1 MKILRIRL
9 KNLNSLRGPQEIDLT
24 EEPLVSAGLF
34 AIVGP
39 TGAGKS
45 TVLDAITLA
54 LYGRAARYGSV
65 VSPEDIMSRHC
76 GECMAEVEFEV
87 PSGVYRAAWG
97 LHRARRRVDGDIQP
111 ATRYIYN
118 KDSEPIAQG
127 ASEVKTKVE
136 ELLGLD
142 YDRFLRSV
150 LLAQGDFAKF
160 LKAKP
165 DERAGLLE
173 SLTGTEVYSRIGKLA
188 YEQASGRERRLVVKR
203 ESIGQIAVLSE
214 EDRLELNEKLEAG
227 DRAMT
232 SLRKEIKAGESMLIF
247 ISSLESAM
255 ADELASI
262 EELRSIEVDRKNAAS
277 NIDQLRLH
285 RLTIPFAADLALV
298 NDAETRSKDAVE
310 HWSRA
315 NEEHDRAKR
324 AKNQANQGLR
334 ESLKGALARRQ
345 GDADDSAKKVK
356 EFDASLN
363 KVREWLQGHMS
374 DAGLV
379 DCVSDLTTAV
389 TSLKSAR
396 EFADD
401 KWSDWRREAKEILPE
416 IVQRLPNSLEATQRS
431 GIIVILDDFLEM
443 AIRKRDGLLKDQE
456 MAKKQV
462 RLSQGHLDKAR
473 LVAKFEHERSQ
484 LKAGDHCPLCGA
496 TKHPWVEGAAPSEE
510 IGELEEEVVKAT
522 EKFGD
527 AKDHFDAVRRK
538 LEWLTK
544 QRIPL
549 CASIDKR
556 DDSEL
561 RLKEL
566 FQPIGVAVPVYGQE
580 DVLRAGLQKREEEF
594 RKHRKL
600 QDESI
605 SGREKAA
612 EQVKAARKDIE
623 IFDKKLGDLSPLN
636 ADIPIEPVGSTALL
650 PVAEAEA
657 RYGEAVASEK
667 TTSAQLGDRLETKKA
682 AEKSFETSR
691 TSLQELVAESDLKT
705 LEGLRAARLALDD
718 ANNFETLVT
727 NLQVRKT
734 EADALRTK
742 ANKKLCE
749 LREASVPEGDKAALY
764 REAQETRIV
773 DRDKRVAAQT
783 EYRGSIDSDDE
794 NRTQRMTA
802 QKVLDEDQK
811 ELVVWNR
818 LKDLIGSADGSKFR
832 RHAQSISLDILTRHA
847 NRHLRRL
854 SDRYQICLD
863 DSEALN
869 LQIEDLHQAGA
880 RRPMASLSG
889 GESFLASL
897 ALALGLSELAGR
909 NVRID
914 SLFID
919 EGFGTL
925 DSETL
930 EIAIA
935 ALDSLR
941 QNGKTVGV
949 ISHVPLLKER
959 IGTQIQIVKQS
970 GGTSIMR
977 VVGG

>member
-9 KNLNSLRGPQEIDLT
+9 NNLNSLRGRHEIDLT

-188 YEQASGRERRLVVKR
+188 YEQASGREQRLKDKR
-203 ESIGQIAVLSE
+203 ELIGQIEVLSE
-214 EDRLELNEKLEAG
+214 ADRLELKEKLEAG
-227 DRAMT
+227 GGAMK
-232 SLRKEIKAGESMLIF
+232 SLLKEIEVGERMVIS
-247 ISSLESAM
+247 ISSLESAIE
-255 ADELASI
+255 DEWASV
-262 EELRSIEVDRKNAAS
+262 EELRSIEVARKSSAS
-277 NIDQLRLH
+277 EIDQLRLH
-285 RLTIPFAADLALV
+285 QLTIPFASDFALV
-298 NDAETRSKDAVE
+298 NDAETRSKDAVK

-324 AKNQANQGLR
+324 GKNQANQGLR
-334 ESLKGALARRQ
+334 ESLKGALAKRQ

-416 IVQRLPNSLEATQRS
+416 IVQRFPNSLEATQRS
-431 GIIVILDDFLEM
+431 GIIVILDDFFEM
-443 AIRKRDGLLKDQE
+443 AIRKRNGLLEDQE
-456 MAKKQV
+456 TAKKQV

-484 LKAGDHCPLCGA
+484 LKAGDNCPLCGA

-510 IGELEEEVVKAT
+510 IGELEEEVDKAT
-522 EKFGD
+522 QKFGD
-527 AKDHFDAVRRK
+527 AKDHYDAVHRK
-538 LEWLTK
+538 LEWLTQ
-544 QRIPL
+544 QRVPL
-549 CASIDKR
+549 CTSIDNR
-556 DDSEL
+556 DGWEL
-561 RLKEL
+561 RLKDL
-566 FQPIGVAVPVYGQE
+566 VQPIDVAVPAYGQE
-580 DVLRAGLQKREEEF
+580 DVLRAGLQQRERDF
-594 RKHRKL
+594 RKHLKL
-600 QDESI
+600 EDESVR
-605 SGREKAA
+605 GRGKAEEQVEAA
-612 EQVKAARKDIE
+612 ERDAE
-623 IFDKKLGDLSPLN
+623 ILEKKLDDLSPLD
-636 ADIPIEPVGSTALL
+636 ADVPIEPIGSTFLL

-657 RYGEAVASEK
+657 LFDKAVRSEDTISAQLIERLKVKVASEM
-667 TTSAQLGDRLETKKA
+667 
-682 AEKSFETSR
+682 SFETSR
-691 TSLQELVAESDLKT
+691 KALQESVAESDLKT
-705 LEGLRAARLALDD
+705 LEGLRAARLAPDD
-718 ANNFETLVT
+718 VNKFETLVT
-727 NLQVRKT
+727 DLQERKT
-734 EADALRTK
+734 KADALRTK
-742 ANKKLCE
+742 ANDTLCQ
-749 LREASVPEGDKAALY
+749 LREASVPEGDKAALFK
-764 REAQETRIV
+764 EKQKARIE
-773 DRDKRVAAQT
+773 DRDKLVAAQT
-783 EYRGSIDSDDE
+783 KCRGSIDSDDK
-794 NRTQRMTA
+794 NRTHRMTA